1 MGLLI
6 SLIQG
11 DDKNAEFVFVDFE
24 HAEPNSDE
32 EKEVYAAV
40 NGVLSRA
47 TEILDSLEKYQGCED
62 LIKNAIQ
69 NPSPEAVEKAWEALL
84 PHIDKLKEYYDFSLE
99 LEESFPRLLQTL
111 CKNDPQ
117 QNVSTQQAL
126 TKQVAQVFDFVL
138 RFDDLKMVNPAIQND
153 FSYYRRSRN
162 QRRLQQAEVNSN
174 IQEEVTNRMSLFYAY
189 PTPMM
194 NCIKETIVKFLTQD
208 EVQGPALRQ
217 NVNTALA
224 FIANICQRIVSK
236 NQCSEPYVIFCLRC
250 MTASIILYDN
260 LDSKGAFHKKSP
272 ILVRRCVSLLRDRL
286 QTDPK
291 VESLLNALRFT
302 TTHLQDEDTPS
313 AIKQLLQ

>member
-11 DDKNAEFVFVDFE
+11 DDKNSEFVFVDFE
-24 HAEPNSDE
+24 NAVPSSDD
-32 EKEVYAAV
+32 EKEVYNAV
-40 NGVLSRA
+40 SAVLDKA
-47 TEILDSLEKYQGCED
+47 TTILDSLEKYAGCEE
-62 LIKNAIQ
+62 LIKTAIQ
-69 NPSPEAVEKAWEALL
+69 NPSPESVEKAWEALL

-99 LEESFPRLLQTL
+99 LEDCFPRLLQTL

-117 QNVSTQQAL
+117 QNVGTLQAL

-162 QRRLQQAEVNSN
+162 QRRLQQADMNSN

-194 NCIKETIVKFLTQD
+194 NTIKETIVKFLNKD
-208 EVQGPALRQ
+208 ELEGPSLRQ

-236 NQCSEPYVIFCLRC
+236 NQCSESYIIFCLRC
-250 MTASIILYDN
+250 MTASVILYDN
-260 LDSKGAFHKKSP
+260 LDPKGAFHKRSP
-272 ILVRRCVSLLRDRL
+272 ILIRRCVLLLKDRL
-286 QTDPK
+286 PTEPK
-291 VESLLNALRFT
+291 IESLLNALRFT
-302 TTHLQDEDTPS
+302 TTHLQDEETPS
-313 AIKQLLQ
+313 GIKQLLQ

>member
-11 DDKNAEFVFVDFE
+11 DDKNSEFVFVDFE
-24 HAEPNSDE
+24 NAEPNGAE
-32 EKEVYAAV
+32 EKEVYE
-40 NGVLSRA
+40 A
-47 TEILDSLEKYQGCED
+47 TRQCLDKAPEILGSLEKYEGCED

-69 NPSPEAVEKAWEALL
+69 NPSPEAVEAAWEALL
-84 PHIDKLKEYYDFSLE
+84 PHIDKLKEYYDYSLE
-99 LEESFPRLLQTL
+99 LEECFPRLLQTL

-117 QNVSTQQAL
+117 QNVGTLQAL
-126 TKQVAQVFDFVL
+126 TKQVGQVFDFVL

-162 QRRLQQAEVNSN
+162 QRRLQQAEMNSN

-194 NCIKETIVKFLTQD
+194 NSIKETIVRFLTKD
-208 EVQGPALRQ
+208 EMEGPSLRQ

-236 NQCSEPYVIFCLRC
+236 AMCSENFVIFCLRC

-260 LDSKGAFHKKSP
+260 LDAKGAFHKRSP
-272 ILVRRCVSLLRDRL
+272 ILVRRCVSLLKER
-286 QTDPK
+286 QATEPK
-291 VESLLNALRFT
+291 IESLLNALRFT
-302 TTHLQDEDTPS
+302 TTHLQDDETPAS
-313 AIKQLLQ
+313 IKQLLQ